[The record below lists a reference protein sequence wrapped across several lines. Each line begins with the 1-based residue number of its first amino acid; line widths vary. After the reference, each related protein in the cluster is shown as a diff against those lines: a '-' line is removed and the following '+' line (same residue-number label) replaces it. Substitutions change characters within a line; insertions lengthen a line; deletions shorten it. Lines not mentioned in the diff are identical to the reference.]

1 MELMDRRTFIRG
13 SLRTAVLVSAGG
25 RGATNRRALL
35 TRPAAAVLAVLAL
48 SLVAPAGRPP
58 DKPRAQATGPVIRLV
73 YRTLQPGEPIVVF
86 LETDGTAKSA
96 SVTFL
101 GRTVDLRP
109 VPGGRSVFAFLGIDL
124 QAKSGSHTMTIKV
137 RKAGG
142 TIETILKELLVSE
155 KEFPFTKIQLKREY
169 VTPPAS
175 ALARI
180 KREAELVALATSV
193 VTPEWLGDGSFVLP
207 HDAPSW
213 SNFGQRR
220 LNNNVLESVHA
231 GLDIRAPFGEKI
243 GAANAGTVV
252 LASDL
257 YLGGKTVIVDHGLGV
272 FSSYGHMSE
281 LLVKRGE
288 AVKKGAAIGLCGS
301 TGRSTG
307 PHLHWSVKILD
318 VRVDPEAMLRLP
330 LEK

>member
-1 MELMDRRTFIRG
+1 VTR
-13 SLRTAVLVSAGG
+13 
-25 RGATNRRALL
+25 RRAFW
-35 TRPAAAVLAVLAL
+35 TRSGAVALAVLGL
-48 SLVAPAGRPP
+48 SPVAPAGRPP

-73 YRTLQPGEPIVVF
+73 YRALQPGEPLIVF

-109 VPGGRSVFAFLGIDL
+109 APGGRSVFAFMGIDL
-124 QAKSGSHTMTIKV
+124 QAKPGSHTMAIKV

-142 TIETILKELLVSE
+142 TIETIRKELLVSE
-155 KEFPFTKIQLKREY
+155 KEFPFTKLQLKREY

-180 KREAELVALATSV
+180 KREAELVTLATSV
-193 VTPEWLGDGSFVLP
+193 ITPEWLGDGPFALP
-207 HDAPSW
+207 HDAPNW
-213 SNFGQRR
+213 ANFGQRR

-231 GLDIRAPFGEKI
+231 GLDIRAPFGESI
-243 GAANAGTVV
+243 RAANAGTVV

-272 FSSYGHMSE
+272 FSSYGHLSK

-288 AVKKGAAIGLCGS
+288 AVKKGAPVGLCGS

>member
-1 MELMDRRTFIRG
+1 MTGRRTLGPRP
-13 SLRTAVLVSAGG
+13 
-25 RGATNRRALL
+25 GALA
-35 TRPAAAVLAVLAL
+35 LAVLAL
-48 SLVAPAGRPP
+48 SLAAPAGRPSG
-58 DKPRAQATGPVIRLV
+58 KSQAQATGPVIRLV
-73 YRTLQPGEPIVVF
+73 YRALQPGEPIVVF

-96 SVTFL
+96 TVSFL

-109 VPGGRSVFAFLGIDL
+109 APGGRSVFAFLGIDL
-124 QAKSGSHTMTIKV
+124 QTKPGSHVMTIKV
-137 RKAGG
+137 NKTGG
-142 TIETILKELLVSE
+142 EVETIRKELAVSGR
-155 KEFPFTKIQLKREY
+155 EFPFTKLQINKEY

-193 VTPEWLGDGSFVLP
+193 FTAEWLGDGPFVLP

-220 LNNNVLESVHA
+220 LNNDVLESVHS
-231 GLDIRAPFGEKI
+231 GLDIRVPFGGRI
-243 GAANAGTVV
+243 RAANAGTVV

-257 YLGGKTVIVDHGLGV
+257 YLGGKTVIIDHGLGV

-281 LLVKRGE
+281 LLVKRGD
-288 AVKKGAAIGLCGS
+288 AVKKGGPVGLCGS

>member
-1 MELMDRRTFIRG
+1 MTRP
-13 SLRTAVLVSAGG
+13 
-25 RGATNRRALL
+25 RALL
-35 TRPAAAVLAVLAL
+35 ARPGAVALAVIAL

-58 DKPRAQATGPVIRLV
+58 DKPQAQATGPVIRLA
-73 YRTLQPGEPIVVF
+73 YRALQPGEPIVVF

-109 VPGGRSVFAFLGIDL
+109 ALGGRSVFAFLGIDL
-124 QAKSGSHTMTIKV
+124 QAKPGSHTMIIKV

-142 TIETILKELLVSE
+142 TIETIRKELLVSE
-155 KEFPFTKIQLKREY
+155 KEFPFTKLQLKREY
-169 VTPPAS
+169 VTPPAA
-175 ALARI
+175 ALERI

-193 VTPEWLGDGSFVLP
+193 VTPEWLGDGPFALP
-207 HDAPSW
+207 HDAPNW
-213 SNFGQRR
+213 ANFGQRR

-231 GLDIRAPFGEKI
+231 GLDIRAPFGETI
-243 GAANAGTVV
+243 RAANAGTVV

-272 FSSYGHMSE
+272 FSSYGHMSK

-288 AVKKGAAIGLCGS
+288 AVKKGAAVGLCGT

-330 LEK
+330 IGPT

>member
-1 MELMDRRTFIRG
+1 VTR
-13 SLRTAVLVSAGG
+13 S
-25 RGATNRRALL
+25 RALWARPVAVML
-35 TRPAAAVLAVLAL
+35 TLLAL
-48 SLVAPAGRPP
+48 SFVVSASLPSGPP
-58 DKPRAQATGPVIRLV
+58 QAQAAGPVIRLV
-73 YRTLQPGEPIVVF
+73 YRALQPGEPIVVF

-101 GRTVDLRP
+101 GKTAILRP
-109 VPGGRSVFAFLGIDL
+109 APGGGSVFAFLGIDL
-124 QAKSGSHTMTIKV
+124 QTKPGSHVMTIKV
-137 RKAGG
+137 DKTGG
-142 TIETILKELLVSE
+142 EVETIRKEILVSA
-155 KEFPFTKIQLKREY
+155 KEFPFTKLELKKEY

-175 ALARI
+175 ALERI
-180 KREAELVALATSV
+180 KREAELIALATSV
-193 VTPEWLGDGSFVLP
+193 VTPEWLGEGSFILP
-207 HDAPSW
+207 HTAPSW

-243 GAANAGTVV
+243 CAANAGKVV

-257 YLGGKTVIVDHGLGV
+257 YLGGKTVIIDHGLGV

-281 LLVKRGE
+281 LLVKRGD

-318 VRVDPEAMLRLP
+318 TRVDPEAMLRLP

>member
-1 MELMDRRTFIRG
+1 MTRP
-13 SLRTAVLVSAGG
+13 
-25 RGATNRRALL
+25 RALL
-35 TRPAAAVLAVLAL
+35 ARPVAVALAVLAL

-58 DKPRAQATGPVIRLV
+58 DKPQAQATGPIIRLA
-73 YRTLQPGEPIVVF
+73 YRALQPGEPIVVF

-109 VPGGRSVFAFLGIDL
+109 APGGRSVFAFLGIDL
-124 QAKSGSHTMTIKV
+124 RAKPGSHTMTIKV
-137 RKAGG
+137 YKTGG
-142 TIETILKELLVSE
+142 EVETIRKDLEVADKT
-155 KEFPFTKIQLKREY
+155 FPFTKLQLKREY
-169 VTPPAS
+169 VTPPAA
-175 ALARI
+175 ALERI

-193 VTPEWLGDGSFVLP
+193 VTPEWLGDGPFALP

-231 GLDIRAPFGEKI
+231 GLDIRAPFGENI
-243 GAANAGTVV
+243 RAANAGTVV

-257 YLGGKTVIVDHGLGV
+257 YLGGKTVIIDHGLGV
-272 FSSYGHMSE
+272 FSSYGHMSK

-288 AVKKGAAIGLCGS
+288 AVKKSTPLGLCGS

-318 VRVDPEAMLRLP
+318 VRIDPEAMLRLP

>member
-1 MELMDRRTFIRG
+1 MIH
-13 SLRTAVLVSAGG
+13 G
-25 RGATNRRALL
+25 RASW
-35 TRPAAAVLAVLAL
+35 TRPVAVALSVLAFSLA
-48 SLVAPAGRPP
+48 APAARPSEELQ
-58 DKPRAQATGPVIRLV
+58 AQAPGPVIRLV
-73 YRTLQPGEPIVVF
+73 YRALQPGEPIVVF

-109 VPGGRSVFAFLGIDL
+109 APGGRSVFAFLGIDL
-124 QAKSGSHTMTIKV
+124 QAKPGSYAMTVKV
-137 RKAGG
+137 RKIGG
-142 TIETILKELLVSE
+142 STETVRKELVVLE
-155 KEFPFTKIQLKREY
+155 KQFPFTKLQLKREF

-175 ALARI
+175 ALERI
-180 KREAELVALATSV
+180 KRESELIALATSV
-193 VTPEWLGDGSFVLP
+193 ITPEWLGDGPFVLP

-220 LNNNVLESVHA
+220 LNNNVLESVHS
-231 GLDIRAPFGEKI
+231 GLDIRAPFGERI
-243 GAANAGTVV
+243 CAANAGKVV

-257 YLGGKTVIVDHGLGV
+257 YLGGMTVIVDHGLGV
-272 FSSYGHMSE
+272 FSSYGHMSK
-281 LLVKRGE
+281 LLVKRGD

-318 VRVDPEAMLRLP
+318 ARVDPEAMLRLP
-330 LEK
+330 LDK

>member
-1 MELMDRRTFIRG
+1 MTR
-13 SLRTAVLVSAGG
+13 
-25 RGATNRRALL
+25 RRALW
-35 TRPAAAVLAVLAL
+35 TRPIAVALAVLAL
-48 SLVAPAGRPP
+48 SLVVPAGRPP
-58 DKPRAQATGPVIRLV
+58 DKPQAQPTGPVIRLV
-73 YRTLQPGEPIVVF
+73 YRALQPGEPIVVF

-109 VPGGRSVFAFLGIDL
+109 APGGRSVFAFMGIDL
-124 QAKSGSHTMTIKV
+124 QAKPGAHTMTVKV

-142 TIETILKELLVSE
+142 SIETVRKELVFSE
-155 KEFPFTKIQLKREY
+155 KEFPFTKLQLKREY

-175 ALARI
+175 ALERI
-180 KREAELVALATSV
+180 KREAELVALAASV
-193 VTPEWLGDGSFVLP
+193 VTPEWLGDGPFVLP

-220 LNNNVLESVHA
+220 LNNNVLESVHS

-243 GAANAGTVV
+243 RAANAGTVV

-272 FSSYGHMSE
+272 FSSYGHMSK

-288 AVKKGAAIGLCGS
+288 VVKKGAAIGLCGS

-307 PHLHWSVKILD
+307 PHLHWSIKIFNA
-318 VRVDPEAMLRLP
+318 RVDPEAMLRLP